1 MLEGLEPPKPKSKS
15 RIDEVLAD
23 LDTKDQKILLDALDN
38 LSWSAN
44 GLSIAL
50 KARGI
55 SLSAS
60 SIIRYRVNKKL
71 S

>member
-1 MLEGLEPPKPKSKS
+1 MLEGLEPPKRKSKS
-15 RIDEVLAD
+15 RVDELLAE

-44 GLSIAL
+44 ALAIAL
-50 KARGI
+50 KARGV
-55 SLSAS
+55 SLSSS

-71 S
+71 I